1 MKKKYLLNYFKCK
14 MRGLVVIF
22 FNIDNVCGINN
33 YLKSIE

>member
-14 MRGLVVIF
+14 MIGFVVFGNF

-33 YLKSIE
+33 